1 MVGQDHL
8 SFSSSSCTSFVHK
21 AYKRG
26 FLFRVAKRIGR
37 DSLQIRAGLL
47 AADLQ
52 QLQTI
57 FDANRGFLTAA
68 HPYPHA
74 SFPGHSHEIV
84 LQQLL
89 RKKAEPTVEDW
100 VDDNTHPSKVAK
112 WDNGRDTGLG
122 DDEQAELW
130 AFAKPTSTQSA
141 GYMYS
146 SGAFDYEYTL
156 AEKAAG
162 VEKVITGLRRKLNK
176 YMDEDEEDDEDE
188 DEDEEMEDGV
198 PEDVMP
204 AAKPP
209 NDPFGDIKGIDKS
222 KPALPIDAWLKFMSV
237 MAMPRG

>member
-1 MVGQDHL
+1 VH
-8 SFSSSSCTSFVHK
+8 SSCIHK
-21 AYKRG
+21 RSI
-26 FLFRVAKRIGR
+26 LLRVAKRIGR
-37 DSLQIRAGLL
+37 DSLQTRAGLL

-57 FDANRGFLTAA
+57 FDANRSFLTAA

-74 SFPGHSHEIV
+74 AFPGHSHEIV

-100 VDDNTHPSKVAK
+100 VEDNTNPAKVAK

-122 DDEQAELW
+122 EDEQAELW
-130 AFAKPTSTQSA
+130 AFAKPASTQTA
-141 GYMYS
+141 GQMYS

-156 AEKAAG
+156 AEKEAG
-162 VEKVITGLRRKLNK
+162 VDSVVTGLRRKLNK
-176 YMDEDEEDDEDE
+176 TMDDDDEDDEDE
-188 DEDEEMEDGV
+188 DEDEEMEDRV
-198 PEDVMP
+198 DEDVMP

-222 KPALPIDAWLKFMSV
+222 KPALPIEAWLKFMSV
-237 MAMPRG
+237 MALPSV